1 MVNELGR
8 PESENEVL
16 FTGNSDGI
24 PAAAVHSSFLG
35 ETSVIWRSES
45 TGGNRVRRANSLG
58 STRGMVLLGSLSGQ
72 SSVPGGTTH
81 RGVGEYIYGSGP
93 LRGPTKL

>member
-58 STRGMVLLGSLSGQ
+58 FNARNGSSRFVIGA
-72 SSVPGGTTH
+72 
-81 RGVGEYIYGSGP
+81 
-93 LRGPTKL
+93 K